1 VGFFGPNPH
10 GPGPNPVGW
19 AKLTPLGLTLLLF
32 LNTFKEL
39 NIKEKVKKKKKKKK
53 INKYKK

>member
-39 NIKEKVKKKKKKKK
+39 NIKEKDKKKKKK
-53 INKYKK
+53 